1 MFQNLLA
8 SQHMR
13 SSVVRTGDCYDNAAM
28 ESFFA
33 SLKRECVQWCIF
45 STRRQAK
52 SEVFKY
58 IEIFYY
64 RQRLHSTLGYLSPLE
79 FERLTVS

>member
-1 MFQNLLA
+1 
-8 SQHMR
+8 
-13 SSVVRTGDCYDNAAM
+13 M

-33 SLKRECVQWCIF
+33 SLKRECVQHRIF
-45 STRRQAK
+45 ATHNQAK

-58 IEIFYY
+58 IEVFYN
-64 RQRLHSTLGYLSPLE
+64 RQRLHSTLGYQSPLE